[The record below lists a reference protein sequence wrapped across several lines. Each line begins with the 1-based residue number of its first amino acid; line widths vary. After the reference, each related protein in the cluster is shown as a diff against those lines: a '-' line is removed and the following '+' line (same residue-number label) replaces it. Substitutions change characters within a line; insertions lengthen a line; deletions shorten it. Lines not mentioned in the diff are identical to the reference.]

1 MAHKKV
7 QKLTILMGN
16 FSTPENCLQKIVC
29 TLPCLL
35 DSVLRRRMNSNVVN
49 RIIFSSRCHHHWNSN
64 FLFECQH
71 LPENIKQNIKI
82 GNSRLF
88 RFCFDFNDKSKRS
101 SKLWRENF
109 PQFWKKFFEDPE
121 LQNITNIIWKNIFSY

>member
-82 GNSRLF
+82 GIQDF
-88 RFCFDFNDKSKRS
+88 FDFVLILMTNRKEAQNYGGKISP
-101 SKLWRENF
+101 NF
-109 PQFWKKFFEDPE
+109 EKKI
-121 LQNITNIIWKNIFSY
+121 LKILNYKI